1 MVRAAT
7 MYYDQGATMELIA
20 RRLGTSRST
29 VSRLLK
35 RARETGLVEINIHLP
50 GSETVGV
57 ARRLAA
63 RFGVQA
69 HIVPVQRGAAES
81 EVLDQVS
88 RAAGRLLPS
97 LLEPGQ
103 TVGVAWG
110 VTTAAVARNTPPHP
124 IPGLTLVQLNGST
137 TVASSGLDYA
147 GDILSRLAAAFDA
160 SVLAFPVPAFFDYK
174 ETRQAM
180 WRERSVRRVL
190 TAQAGAALALFSVG
204 APGGE
209 VRSHVYV
216 GGYLDTADRASL
228 ERDGVVGDVCT
239 VFLRADGTFGGIEL
253 NARASGPTPALLA
266 AIPRRVCVV
275 AGRHKA
281 VATLA
286 ALRAGVV
293 TDLVVD
299 EPTAG
304 AIDALL

>member
-7 MYYDQGATMELIA
+7 MYYDQGATMEMIA
-20 RRLGTSRST
+20 RRLGVSRSS

-35 RARETGLVEINIHLP
+35 RARETGLVEITIHLP
-50 GSETVGV
+50 GSESAGV

-63 RFGVQA
+63 RFGVA
-69 HIVPVQRGAAES
+69 SHIVPVVRGASEA
-81 EVLDQVS
+81 EVLDQVA
-88 RAAGRLLPS
+88 RAAGRLLTA
-97 LLEPGQ
+97 LLQPGQ

-110 VTTAAVARNTPPHP
+110 VTTAAVARNTAAHP
-124 IPGLTLVQLNGST
+124 ISGLTLVQLNGST

-160 SVLAFPVPAFFDYK
+160 SVLAFPVPAFFDYE
-174 ETRQAM
+174 ETRRAM

-216 GGYLDTADRASL
+216 GGYLDASDRAAL
-228 ERDGVVGDVCT
+228 KRDGVVGDVCT
-239 VFLRADGTFGGIEL
+239 VFLRADGTFAGIGL
-253 NARASGPTPALLA
+253 NQRASGPTPSQLA
-266 AIPRRVCVV
+266 AIPQRVCVV

-281 VATLA
+281 VALLA

-293 TDLVVD
+293 THLVVD
-299 EPTAG
+299 EGTAQ
-304 AIDALL
+304 ALDALL